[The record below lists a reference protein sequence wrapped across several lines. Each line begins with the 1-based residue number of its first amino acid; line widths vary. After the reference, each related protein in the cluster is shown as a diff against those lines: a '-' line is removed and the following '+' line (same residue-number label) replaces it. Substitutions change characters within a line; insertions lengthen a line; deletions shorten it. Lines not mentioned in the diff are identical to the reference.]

1 MSRIAILG
9 NLGVDI
15 LYRLPRLPHQHEKV
29 QTPDMTIAGGG
40 APANVAHWLA
50 RLGHEVSFHAV
61 TGTDPLSLMA
71 AGFLARAGVDVAGIA
86 HLPDVGPSVAS
97 IFTGG
102 TTKAMVCGGPRGV
115 DPHWRALAA
124 RTGLAGVDHVHFAPS
139 LHALLFEGGRRADI
153 AGATVS
159 TDLNGS
165 VSMELLR
172 DPDIAFTNEDE
183 LDAALKRGGAPDLA
197 ALLAEAHAGGTMRL
211 IVTRGDKGV
220 TCHRGAETVAAPS
233 DSVTPVD
240 RTGGGDAFAAG
251 YLHARLCGCDDAAAL
266 RAGLRLARAALSGIG
281 SRPETEDVASALT
294 ELARPA

>member
-15 LYRLPRLPHQHEKV
+15 LYRVPHLPRQHEKV

-50 RLGHEVSFHAV
+50 RLGHDVSFHAI
-61 TGTDPLSLMA
+61 TGTDPVSRMA
-71 AGFLARAGVDVAGIA
+71 TGFLAQAGVNVAGIA
-86 HLPDVGPSVAS
+86 HLADVGPSVAS
-97 IFTGG
+97 IFSGG

-115 DPHWRALAA
+115 DAHWRALAA
-124 RTGLAGVDHVHFAPS
+124 GTSLSGVDHVHFAPS
-139 LHALLFEGGRRADI
+139 LHALLFEGGRRADL
-153 AGATVS
+153 AQASVS

-165 VSMELLR
+165 VSLELLQ

-183 LDAALKRGGAPDLA
+183 LDAALKTAGVADLA
-197 ALLAEAHAGGTMRL
+197 VLLARAHADGTRRL

-220 TCHRGAETVAAPS
+220 TCHRGAETVTVPPEP
-233 DSVTPVD
+233 VVPVD

-251 YLHARLCGCDDAAAL
+251 YLHARLGGCDDAVAL

-281 SRPETEDVASALT
+281 SRPQTEDVAAALK
-294 ELARPA
+294 ELAKPA